1 MNDKTLQREIILKE
15 LLSGDSISPEDA
27 RKHHNIWRLADI
39 IYKLR
44 KQGFVIKDYN
54 NGKPYS
60 DYYIDKDSK
69 YAIQDMVTG
78 DLLHS
83 VNLETEVFTWCDDY
97 ELALYLRPGLF
108 KMIQLLR
115 KDMKMK
121 ICVCEQKETE

>member
-1 MNDKTLQREIILKE
+1 MKESQREMILKE

-27 RKHHNIWRLADI
+27 RRHYNIWRLADI

-44 KQGFVIKDYN
+44 NQGYVIKDHN
-54 NGKPYS
+54 NGIPFS
-60 DYYIDKDSK
+60 DYYIERNKK

-78 DLLHS
+78 DLLQS

-97 ELALYLRPGLF
+97 ELALYLRPGLL
-108 KMIQLLR
+108 KMVQLLR

-121 ICVCEQKETE
+121 ICVYEQKEA